1 MFFIKVEV
9 DEYINIS
16 NEFFVIFYFVYFVI
30 LNIGEFVYY

>member
-1 MFFIKVEV
+1 MFFIKVKV